1 MNVRHPLDFKVQV
14 AFLFSCG
21 DIFCFGSK
29 IIIFITL
36 TIFHLLCI
44 CCENY
49 FLNLS
54 KKKNASWLY
63 KSLKKNTW
71 SDVFHFLYY
80 NNLFTSRLS
89 NFRKV
94 AKIFKKNCLKFKEIT
109 DAQN

>member
-1 MNVRHPLDFKVQV
+1 MNVRHPLGFKVQV
-14 AFLFSCG
+14 GFLFSCD
-21 DIFCFGSK
+21 DILFWFK
-29 IIIFITL
+29 NYYIYY
-36 TIFHLLCI
+36 TIFHLLYI

-49 FLNLS
+49 FLNLL
-54 KKKNASWLY
+54 KKNASWSH

-71 SDVFHFLYY
+71 SDVFHFPYY

-94 AKIFKKNCLKFKEIT
+94 AKIFKKICLKFKEMT